1 MLLVAYFIS
10 AFAVSKY
17 AKAVRDKKG
26 SILAAEQMDACRAAY
41 GTSAEVDENTKLT
54 GRQKGVLVIFGLSFV
69 IMILGFIPWED
80 LSEGAFNAFGWSAFL
95 TGNPFSWWWFD
106 DAAIWFL
113 LMGIIIGLVGLDDKS
128 KIMSCIVSG
137 FADMISVNLVI
148 ALARVPYETWL
159 KWAVKVLAVIGV
171 VTGVILTIAML
182 ILS

>member
-1 MLLVAYFIS
+1 
-10 AFAVSKY
+10 
-17 AKAVRDKKG
+17 
-26 SILAAEQMDACRAAY
+26 MD
-41 GTSAEVDENTKLT
+41 
-54 GRQKGVLVIFGLSFV
+54 
-69 IMILGFIPWED
+69 
-80 LSEGAFNAFGWSAFL
+80 
-95 TGNPFSWWWFD
+95 
-106 DAAIWFL
+106 
-113 LMGIIIGLVGLDDKS
+113 IIIGLVGLDDKS